1 MKKLLFTILAAS
13 ILFSCSSE
21 TKGYIIKGTVTG
33 ENIEGTKVYLR
44 KANALNQMM
53 LVDTVTIAD
62 GTFSFQGDSIQAP
75 ELHYIFID
83 EAPGNIPVVV
93 EKGTIEITT
102 QRDSLNF
109 AKISGTLQNELF
121 SDFLKDSRTMNRRAT
136 SMNEDMR
143 NAMNR
148 KDTVV
153 MNSLRE
159 EYFELQEEAKGFEL
173 EFARNNP
180 NSLIAALII
189 DKALTTKA
197 LEMAEVRELYELL
210 TPEIQATIIGMKI
223 KDKLDKIGSTTI
235 GSKAPNFSAPSPT
248 GEELALHDVL
258 GKVTIVD
265 FWAAWCRP
273 CRAENPNLV
282 RLYDKYKDQGLSIMG
297 VSLDRSAD
305 DWKRAIE
312 QDGLSWN
319 HVSNTSYFDEIAKLY
334 NVNAI
339 PATFILDENGVIVD
353 RDLRGVLLENRI
365 EELLQ

>member
-1 MKKLLFTILAAS
+1 MKKLLFTFLTAGL
-13 ILFSCSSE
+13 LFSCSSE
-21 TKGYIIKGTVTG
+21 NKGYVIEGTVTG
-33 ENIEGTKVYLR
+33 EEVEGTKVYLR
-44 KANALNQMM
+44 KANALNQMI
-53 LVDTVTIAD
+53 LVDTVNISS
-62 GTFSFQGDSIQAP
+62 GTFSFRGDTIPSP

-83 EAPGNIPVVV
+83 EAPGNIPIIV

-121 SDFLKDSRTMNRRAT
+121 SDFLKDSRAMNRRAT

-143 NAMNR
+143 DAMNR

-159 EYFELQEEAKGFEL
+159 EYFELQEEAKGYEL
-173 EFARNNP
+173 KFAKNNP

-210 TPEIQATIIGMKI
+210 TPEIQATSIGMKI
-223 KDKLDKIGSTTI
+223 KEKLDKIGRTSI
-235 GSKAPNFSAPSPT
+235 GTKAPNFSAPSPT

-282 RLYDKYKDQGLSIMG
+282 RIYDKYKDQGLSIMG

-312 QDGLSWN
+312 QDGLTWN
-319 HVSNTSYFDEIAKLY
+319 QVSNTSYFDEIAQLY

-339 PATFILDENGVIVD
+339 PATFILDKNGIIVD
-353 RDLRGVLLENRI
+353 RDLRGTSLENRI
-365 EELLQ
+365 AELLQ